1 MIMLTKTSQTV
12 LLIGY
17 GNDLRGDDAGGK
29 RVADAVAARKL
40 ADVETLAVHQLTPEL
55 AATLTNFEWAIFVD
69 AYIATDDQEVGVHL
83 LEPVHTGGITGHTG
97 DPQSLLALTQ
107 ALYDHCP
114 QAWWVTI
121 PGVNFEVGDSFSL
134 IAEQGVAK
142 ALERIDQLLK
152 EMGSIAPGGHEP
164 CTKSD

>member
-1 MIMLTKTSQTV
+1 MLTKTPQKA

-17 GNDLRGDDAGGK
+17 GNDLRGDDAIGK

-55 AATLTNFEWAIFVD
+55 AATLAKFERAIFVD
-69 AYIATDDQEVGVHL
+69 AYIAADEEDVGVHPL
-83 LEPVHTGGITGHTG
+83 KPSSTGEIAGHTG

-107 ALYDHCP
+107 ALYEHCP
-114 QAWWVTI
+114 QAWWVTV
-121 PGVNFEVGDSFSL
+121 PGVNFGVGDSLSL
-134 IAEQGVAK
+134 RAEQGVTK
-142 ALERIDQLLK
+142 ALERIDQLLR
-152 EMGSIAPGGHEP
+152 ETCPIVEGGQEP